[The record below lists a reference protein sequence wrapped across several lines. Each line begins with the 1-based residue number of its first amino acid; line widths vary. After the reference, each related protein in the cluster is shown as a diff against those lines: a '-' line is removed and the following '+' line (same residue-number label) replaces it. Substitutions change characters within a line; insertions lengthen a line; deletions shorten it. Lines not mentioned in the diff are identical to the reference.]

1 MPMPGSR
8 FANVLIVVVLSATA
22 VVAQQAPPQP
32 AMRGDGPPPAE
43 KPFNITRQ
51 DPALDALVDPKT
63 TAELMASGFGLNE
76 GPVWI
81 REGQSGYLV
90 ISGLLDNVLY
100 KISADKKVSV
110 FLEKAGYTGND
121 VDRVG
126 TQTRS
131 GRSHVLLIGPSCASL
146 DSQGRLIWC
155 ADNDRTVMR
164 LEKDGSRT
172 VLSAGLDGK
181 RFSGPNDI
189 VVRSDDG
196 VYLTDN
202 DFGLRDGG
210 KNPDKQMPNGI
221 WLIKDGVSKMV
232 LDATTL
238 GGIPNGIV
246 LSPDEKSL
254 YLTTSMQRIM
264 RYEVKPDGT
273 LGAGT
278 LFTQGPG
285 IGDGMKVDRAGQ
297 RLLHERRG
305 PRHRPHHVA
314 DRHGAGLPQP
324 ADLRRR
330 AEAADLRDERGL
342 RRPRRQ
348 KPVCHGVRRGVSHPD
363 EDRGRDARAKGIKD
377 TRCHVAW
384 LPSQRCSC
392 CSHWC
397 WHRHHHQRRRARLSN
412 RARSARPRGNGFR

>member
-1 MPMPGSR
+1 MPMPGFR
-8 FANVLIVVVLSATA
+8 LANVVIVVVLSAA
-22 VVAQQAPPQP
+22 AAVAQQAPPQP

-51 DPALDALVDPKT
+51 DPGLDALVDPKT
-63 TAELMASGFGLNE
+63 TAELIASGFGLNE
-76 GPVWI
+76 GPVWV

-131 GRSHVLLIGPSCASL
+131 RRSHVLLIGPSCASL

-278 LFTQGPG
+278 QFTQGPG
-285 IGDGMKVDRAGQ
+285 IGDGMKVDRQGN
-297 RLLHERRG
+297 
-305 PRHRPHHVA
+305 VYSTS
-314 DRHGAGLPQP
+314 GAGPGIVRITAPSGTLLGYLNLPIYGGEP
-324 ADLRRR
+324 K
-330 AEAADLRDERGL
+330 
-342 RRPRRQ
+342 RQ
-348 KPVCHGVRRGVSHPD
+348 ICATNIAFGDPDGRSLYVTACDAVYRIRMKTVGVMPGP
-363 EDRGRDARAKGIKD
+363 KG
-377 TRCHVAW
+377 
-384 LPSQRCSC
+384 
-392 CSHWC
+392 
-397 WHRHHHQRRRARLSN
+397 
-412 RARSARPRGNGFR
+412 